1 MGSGPLEDAW
11 RGVIPNIKTKHL
23 GNYGHFLQW
32 ECPEEVNRELMAFLS
47 E

>member
-11 RGVIPNIKTKHL
+11 RGVIPNVKTKHL

-32 ECPEEVNRELMAFLS
+32 ECPEEVNQELMVFLS